1 MSANK
6 LPSRRRRQKQ
16 ADLEKRQ
23 AQKREAKSQTMQ
35 SLGFLKPELKTA
47 PLDEELKILKDQNH
61 SFHPGGVVEAGEGGV
76 KGLFQFITP
85 SWPSQ
90 TPGFSPPQINVSIQ
104 NTSNPHSPVPW
115 LSIGTES
122 KEEKMI
128 RASIDHA
135 LALLEEPLFNPAEHQ
150 LYNMVQFTIFKRA
163 QTEGPVAGI
172 YNSAIN
178 WCWDVDGNISSTLY
192 LLELSGMN
200 RSYFFPR
207 YFPDQK
213 GGVPILRA
221 ELGFS
226 KTTVDPKD
234 FRRVA
239 EKTLAECIRTQMYF
253 DFPLYGGVVSG
264 DLVFGHARFRAK
276 WEGDFY
282 KLVALVTPTFNCVD
296 RLETRTYPV
305 PAPLILNIWEGK
317 ASDPD
322 LALENVES
330 AFVASL
336 DAVLDLEVGF
346 NYDCDHCNVSATQ
359 CDPMSA
365 DRLAL
370 ALVGLCNS
378 CFYRQNLKDDFGTA
392 VPSPF

>member
-1 MSANK
+1 
-6 LPSRRRRQKQ
+6 
-16 ADLEKRQ
+16 
-23 AQKREAKSQTMQ
+23 MQ
-35 SLGFLKPELKTA
+35 SLGFLKTELKTT
-47 PLDEELKILKDQNH
+47 PLDEELKTTHLKILKDQNP
-61 SFHPGGVVEAGEGGV
+61 SFHPGGIVGADGDGA
-76 KGLFQFITP
+76 KGLFQFIQP

-104 NTSNPHSPVPW
+104 NTSNPPSPVPW
-115 LSIGTES
+115 LSIGTEN

-128 RASIDHA
+128 RASMDHA
-135 LALLEEPLFNPAEHQ
+135 LALLEEPLFNPAEHEF
-150 LYNMVQFTIFKRA
+150 YEMVKFMIFKRKR
-163 QTEGPVAGI
+163 TEGPVAGD

-178 WCWDVDGNISSTLY
+178 WSWDVDGNMFSTLY
-192 LLELSGMN
+192 LLELTGMN

-226 KTTVDPKD
+226 KTSVKPEV
-234 FRRVA
+234 FRRAV
-239 EKTLAECIRTQMYF
+239 EGTLAECIRTQMYF

-264 DLVFGHARFRAK
+264 DPVFGHARFRAK

-282 KLVALVTPTFNCVD
+282 KLVALVTPTFNWAD
-296 RLETRTYPV
+296 KHGAHAYPV
-305 PAPLILNIWEGK
+305 PSPLVLNIWEGK